1 MCSPQRIRKSPYFNV
16 SVEMKA
22 RIQTFFSPHTQISGS
37 VETRPAAAVTNG
49 TGNLKSF
56 CHTIQ
61 HTVTQA
67 TGKFCPHLTASSSY
81 IEILL

>member
-1 MCSPQRIRKSPYFNV
+1 MLPTAYSKISVFQCISGNESPNSNL
-16 SVEMKA
+16 
-22 RIQTFFSPHTQISGS
+22 FSPHTQISGS